1 VRSVLLEKIHG
12 NGISAIGGPVSRSL
26 LREALNTALI
36 DLLATRDLVKWIE
49 EQFEGHQFVF
59 RKTKEQ
65 LAQQITRMQNVVSG
79 FNLMSILA
87 KAQGFN
93 ESGSAGSQI
102 DFDSAGI
109 SAEERSKVMFNT
121 IKLTA
126 EAFALESLGRHAGA
140 MKIASELM
148 AKTNAANTD
157 GAQAPQNRKLPS
169 RRVRHFSKDLLH
181 IRTNWTA
188 HRKRRTKRSR
198 RRSEPKSGTSSLWGW
213 GVVVYCSP
221 LVADLP
227 LT

>member
-1 VRSVLLEKIHG
+1 
-12 NGISAIGGPVSRSL
+12 
-26 LREALNTALI
+26 
-36 DLLATRDLVKWIE
+36 
-49 EQFEGHQFVF
+49 
-59 RKTKEQ
+59 
-65 LAQQITRMQNVVSG
+65 MQNVVSG

-157 GAQAPQNRKLPS
+157 GAQAPP
-169 RRVRHFSKDLLH
+169 
-181 IRTNWTA
+181 
-188 HRKRRTKRSR
+188 
-198 RRSEPKSGTSSLWGW
+198 EPKAPEPPGP
-213 GVVVYCSP
+213 P
-221 LVADLP
+221 LFERFVAYTDELDRAQKAKDKKESEEK
-227 LT
+227 